1 MDLPFNMTNLVI
13 LSAYHLQYLLDFA
26 RFCLNSTICFSVCW
40 LSWHN
45 SWMHVPKYGGRAWT
59 LRALDS
65 PTCTFKG
72 EETIEE
78 PLSLPTFI
86 AGACRKVT
94 GMAAITVLF
103 DVQMSVPEFAPSV

>member
-1 MDLPFNMTNLVI
+1 M
-13 LSAYHLQYLLDFA
+13 
-26 RFCLNSTICFSVCW
+26 
-40 LSWHN
+40 
-45 SWMHVPKYGGRAWT
+45 PKYGGRAWT

-78 PLSLPTFI
+78 PLSLSTFI

-103 DVQMSVPEFAPSV
+103 HVQMSVPECAPSVSWELHVLQ